1 MALIKTVIVPTIL
14 AADQNQ
20 FAAFINAYQGFAKR
34 IQIDIVDG
42 QLAPTL
48 TLPETQAVAPA
59 GMQVDYHMMVARP
72 SEHLQNILNLKP
84 SLCIFHAECGEDLLP
99 IFTQLKGAGI
109 KAGVALMKQTF
120 PATFRGAIEAADHV
134 LIFAGELG
142 RQGGQA
148 DLLQTEKI
156 DLIKSINPNAEIGW
170 DGGANMKNVRALAH
184 AGIDVINVGS
194 AIAAAQ
200 NPAQM
205 YQDLQIDL
213 DKKGVVL

>member
-1 MALIKTVIVPTIL
+1 MALINTVIVPTIL
-14 AADQNQ
+14 AADKNQ
-20 FAAFINAYQGFAKR
+20 FGAFVAAYQGFAKR
-34 IQIDIVDG
+34 VQVDIADG

-48 TLPETQAVAPA
+48 TLPENEAVCPA
-59 GMQVDYHMMVARP
+59 EWQVDYHMMVARP
-72 SEHLQNILNLKP
+72 SEHLQNILALKP
-84 SLCIFHAECGEDLLP
+84 HLCVFHAECGEDLLP

-142 RQGGQA
+142 RQGSEA
-148 DLLQTEKI
+148 DMLQTEKI
-156 DLIKSINPNAEIGW
+156 DLIKAINPNAEIGW

-184 AGIDVINVGS
+184 AGIDVINVGA
-194 AIAAAQ
+194 AIAGAP
-200 NPAQM
+200 NPAEM
-205 YQDLQIDL
+205 YQNLQADL

>member
-1 MALIKTVIVPTIL
+1 MALINTVIVPTIL
-14 AADQNQ
+14 AANKDQFN
-20 FAAFINAYQGFAKR
+20 AFVAAYQGFAKR
-34 IQIDIVDG
+34 VQIDITDG

-48 TLPETQAVAPA
+48 TLPESEAVLPEGIQA
-59 GMQVDYHMMVARP
+59 DFHMMVARP
-72 SEHLQNILNLKP
+72 SEHLQNIIALKP
-84 SLCIFHAECGEDLLP
+84 HLCVFHAECAEDLLP

-120 PATFRGAIEAADHV
+120 PAVYRGAIEAADHV

-148 DLLQTEKI
+148 DMLQTEKV
-156 DLIKSINPNAEIGW
+156 DLIKAINPNAEIGW
-170 DGGANMKNVRALAH
+170 DGGANLKNVRALAH

-194 AIAAAQ
+194 AIAGAP
-200 NPAQM
+200 NPQEM
-205 YQDLQIDL
+205 YQALQADL

>member
-1 MALIKTVIVPTIL
+1 MALINTVIVPTIL
-14 AADQNQ
+14 AANKDQFN
-20 FAAFINAYQGFAKR
+20 AFVAAYQGFAKR
-34 IQIDIVDG
+34 VQIDITDG

-48 TLPETQAVAPA
+48 TLPESEAVLPEGIQA
-59 GMQVDYHMMVARP
+59 DFHMMVARP
-72 SEHLQNILNLKP
+72 SEHLQNIIALKP
-84 SLCIFHAECGEDLLP
+84 SLCIFHAECAEDLLP

-120 PATFRGAIEAADHV
+120 PAVYRGAIEAADHV

-148 DLLQTEKI
+148 DMLQTEKV
-156 DLIKSINPNAEIGW
+156 DLIKAINPNAEIGW
-170 DGGANMKNVRALAH
+170 DGGANLKNVRALAH

-194 AIAAAQ
+194 AIAGAP
-200 NPAQM
+200 NPGEM
-205 YQDLQIDL
+205 YQNLQADL

>member
-1 MALIKTVIVPTIL
+1 MALINTVIAPAIL
-14 AADQNQ
+14 AADKNQ
-20 FAAFINAYQGFAKR
+20 FVAFVAAYQGFAKR
-34 IQIDIVDG
+34 VQIDIIDG

-48 TLPETQAVAPA
+48 TLPETEAVAPA
-59 GMQVDYHMMVARP
+59 DWQVDYHMIVARP
-72 SEHLQNILNLKP
+72 SEHMQNILALKP
-84 SLCIFHAECGEDLLP
+84 NLCIFHAECGEDLLP
-99 IFTQLKGAGI
+99 LFAQLKNAGI

-142 RQGGQA
+142 RQGSPA
-148 DLLQTEKI
+148 DLLQTEKVG
-156 DLIKSINPNAEIGW
+156 LIKAINPNVEIGW

-184 AGIDVINVGS
+184 SGIDVINVGA
-194 AIAAAQ
+194 AIAGAP

-205 YQDLQIDL
+205 YQDLQTDL

>member
-1 MALIKTVIVPTIL
+1 MALINTVIVPTIL
-14 AADQNQ
+14 AADKNQ
-20 FAAFINAYQGFAKR
+20 FGAFVAAYQGFAKR
-34 IQIDIVDG
+34 VQVDITDG

-48 TLPETQAVAPA
+48 TLPENEAVCPE
-59 GMQVDYHMMVARP
+59 GWQVDYHMMVARP
-72 SEHLQNILNLKP
+72 SEHMQNILALKP
-84 SLCIFHAECGEDLLP
+84 HLCVFHVECGEDLLP
-99 IFTQLKGAGI
+99 LLAQLKNAGI
-109 KAGVALMKQTF
+109 KAGIALMKQTF

-142 RQGGQA
+142 RQGSPA
-148 DLLQTEKI
+148 DMLQTEKV
-156 DLIKSINPNAEIGW
+156 DLIKAINPNAEIGW

-194 AIAAAQ
+194 AIAGAP

-205 YQDLQIDL
+205 YQDLQADL

>member
-1 MALIKTVIVPTIL
+1 MALINTVIAPTIL
-14 AADQNQ
+14 AADKNQ
-20 FAAFINAYQGFAKR
+20 FGAFVAAYQGFAKR
-34 IQIDIVDG
+34 VQIDITDG

-48 TLPETQAVAPA
+48 TLPETDAVAPA
-59 GMQVDYHMMVARP
+59 EWTVDYHMMVARP

-99 IFTQLKGAGI
+99 IFAQLKNAGI

-120 PATFRGAIEAADHV
+120 PATFRGAIEGADHV

-156 DLIKSINPNAEIGW
+156 DLIKSINPNVEIGW
-170 DGGANMKNVRALAH
+170 DGGANLKNVRALAH
-184 AGIDVINVGS
+184 AGIDVIYVGS
-194 AIAAAQ
+194 AIAAAP

-205 YQDLQIDL
+205 YQDLQADL